1 MYAEDKKT
9 GYVANNERA
18 KFELTS
24 SASELQDKI
33 GNTARAEYLAYL
45 FRPTD
50 LQYYDM
56 QLYIGRIIRYTL
68 LNIKP
73 NPNYDGFSSGGF
85 FWFNIFIFLYGYC
98 QIFN

>member
-56 QLYIGRIIRYTL
+56 QLYSGRIIR
-68 LNIKP
+68 
-73 NPNYDGFSSGGF
+73 
-85 FWFNIFIFLYGYC
+85 
-98 QIFN
+98 